1 MLWLKRSSNTEGNE
15 EFNPMTGAVISSL
28 VQVVLLLVFVIFRPP
43 KTFNWIAFFYFVA
56 SGLLASTFGRFL
68 NYVSIERLGVSL
80 SASIIGSSPLFST
93 IFAVLFIGEELF
105 FSTLIGTVLV
115 VSGIAITRNSGD
127 FEIRLKDAL
136 IFLPIA
142 SAAFYGASSVVRK
155 IGLNLLPESSLGAFI
170 GAGASLV
177 SFIFYL
183 VTTQRLR
190 EIKLD
195 LESVRY
201 FLASGIM
208 VTIGWLSMF
217 TALSVGKV
225 SVVSALIG
233 TNPLFS
239 YLLSFIF
246 LKDTES
252 FDFGIVLGCLSII
265 AGTVVITL
273 F

>member
-1 MLWLKRSSNTEGNE
+1 
-15 EFNPMTGAVISSL
+15 
-28 VQVVLLLVFVIFRPP
+28 
-43 KTFNWIAFFYFVA
+43 
-56 SGLLASTFGRFL
+56 
-68 NYVSIERLGVSL
+68 
-80 SASIIGSSPLFST
+80 
-93 IFAVLFIGEELF
+93 
-105 FSTLIGTVLV
+105 
-115 VSGIAITRNSGD
+115 
-127 FEIRLKDAL
+127 
-136 IFLPIA
+136 LPIA
-142 SAAFYGASSVVRK
+142 SAAFYGASSVLRK
-155 IGLNLLPESSLGAFI
+155 IGLDLLPESSLGAFI